1 MQGLHRFLHV
11 LAHFVDARD
20 NIRMIFVYLPNI
32 LTVLGHYTAYPHL
45 ELRHEMCRH
54 VVNVLVWMAG
64 RMNGNYMDKFAI
76 VPYTIRDDKSALCD
90 LLDRTVG
97 NEAQFQV
104 SGDCSHSG
112 ELRDQQVS
120 GADKGRRV
128 EMGSHQRRAESC
140 PVGGGRHVHVTRP
153 ADSRYLLLSLV
164 PLPRRVCA
172 AVKF

>member
-1 MQGLHRFLHV
+1 MQLLHRFLHV
-11 LAHFVDARD
+11 LAHFVDDRD
-20 NIRMIFVYLPNI
+20 NIRMISVHLPNI

-76 VPYTIRDDKSALCD
+76 FPYTIRDDESALCD

-104 SGDCSHSG
+104 SETVRIQASCVINKYLEQIKVD
-112 ELRDQQVS
+112 ELKWDPINDVQNLVLW
-120 GADKGRRV
+120 V
-128 EMGSHQRRAESC
+128 EAGMFM
-140 PVGGGRHVHVTRP
+140 
-153 ADSRYLLLSLV
+153 SLV
-164 PLPRRVCA
+164 PLTPDTCYCPSCRSRVVYA
-172 AVKF
+172 PQ